1 MRRSRPVG
9 SRNERPMLTEQE
21 SRRYSRQV
29 ALPEIGVEGQL
40 RLAAGRV
47 MVVGLGGLGSIAA
60 YYLAAAG
67 VGYLKLID
75 RDRVALENLNR
86 QILHSTADLD
96 RPKTESAAEKL
107 SRLNPHCRIDALQTT
122 IEDDNAAALLADCA
136 LIFDA
141 TDNRKTREV
150 LNRLSLRRRVPFV
163 YGGISGWDEMASTF
177 IPGRGACF
185 SCLFPPQP
193 EATESP
199 PSPALGPTAGLV
211 ASIQCMETLRLL
223 IGALPQLAGRL
234 LRFSGLTMEFR
245 TLQIDRNPLCPV
257 CGSSQPQHHS
267 TP

>member
-1 MRRSRPVG
+1 
-9 SRNERPMLTEQE
+9 MLTEE
-21 SRRYSRQV
+21 ETRRYSRQL

-40 RLAAGRV
+40 RLSAGRV
-47 MVVGLGGLGSIAA
+47 MVAGLGGLGSIAA

-107 SRLNPHCRIDALQTT
+107 GGLNPNGRIEAVHTT
-122 IEDDNAAALLADCA
+122 IDEGNAVALLADCA

-141 TDNRKTREV
+141 TDNRETRQV
-150 LNRLSLRRRVPFV
+150 LNRTSLQRHVPFV
-163 YGGISGWDEMASTF
+163 FGGISGWEGMASTF
-177 IPGRGACF
+177 VPGRSACF

-193 EATESP
+193 EATESTP
-199 PSPALGPTAGLV
+199 PPALGPTAGLV

-223 IGALPQLAGRL
+223 TGAPPQLAGRL

-245 TLQIDRNPLCPV
+245 MLQIERNPQCPV
-257 CGSSQPQHHS
+257 CGSSQRRS